1 MSKIKINVTQED
13 INNARR
19 FSCTHCPIALAV
31 QRLGFHDVGVGED
44 DDRNQVIQSTNLIL
58 TDGKEEVK
66 TIRANLP
73 EEAIDF
79 IVAFDSIDLQTVKP
93 FSFEVDFQPYKK

>member
-1 MSKIKINVTQED
+1 MKTKIDVTQED

-44 DDRNQVIQSTNLIL
+44 DDRNQVIQSTNL
-58 TDGKEEVK
+58 TVTNGKEEIN

-79 IVAFDSIDLQTVKP
+79 IVRFDSFNAEVKP
-93 FSFEVDFQPYKK
+93 FSFEVDFLPYKK